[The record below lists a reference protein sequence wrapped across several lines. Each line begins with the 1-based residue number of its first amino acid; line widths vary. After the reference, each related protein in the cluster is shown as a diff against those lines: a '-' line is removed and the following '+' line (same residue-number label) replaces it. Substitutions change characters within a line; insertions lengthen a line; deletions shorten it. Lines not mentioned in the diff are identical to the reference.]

1 MPACVCVCACH
12 RYLCN
17 VLRWIPG
24 YLQQM
29 RKKQGDR
36 TKCTKTVEIGGGILQ
51 HCARVVQ
58 NHRVA
63 LTFGFASCSLD
74 FSAWHYWAGRFCLGC
89 ACRFTC
95 GGQQTLH
102 VSCCLLLAGL
112 PKKGFPWNWI
122 PQESPPKNAK
132 TKINKDT
139 KQAAEEPVQFLLAVT
154 ALETLEVLSLLSSQS
169 EQHIVSKSGT
179 ALHRLAILIVFFLN
193 HPFWGIPMES
203 STLTLSSLSLYLRAF
218 GSIPRPCTVLSLWY
232 GEASP
237 VQWVRHN
244 EPWKCVD
251 NIHVCWIFP
260 NYSCKSNHDL
270 DHVFLHEREHRKARL
285 FARRRAPNSMI

>member
-1 MPACVCVCACH
+1 
-12 RYLCN
+12 
-17 VLRWIPG
+17 
-24 YLQQM
+24 M

-36 TKCTKTVEIGGGILQ
+36 TKCTKTRRWNRWW
-51 HCARVVQ
+51 HSA
-58 NHRVA
+58 A
-63 LTFGFASCSLD
+63 LRSSRSKSPSSSHLRLCFLLFWLLCMAL
-74 FSAWHYWAGRFCLGC
+74 LGWQISPWLC
-89 ACRFTC
+89 MSVLLWPTAK
-95 GGQQTLH
+95 LAYIYIINVYKYIYIY

-112 PKKGFPWNWI
+112 QKKDFPWNWI

-132 TKINKDT
+132 TIINKDT

-193 HPFWGIPMES
+193 HPFWGTPMES

-232 GEASP
+232 GEASQ
-237 VQWVRHN
+237 VQWVRPN
-244 EPWKCVD
+244 EPWKC
-251 NIHVCWIFP
+251 
-260 NYSCKSNHDL
+260 
-270 DHVFLHEREHRKARL
+270 R
-285 FARRRAPNSMI
+285 